1 MSAPDEHPSTDDLMR
16 RTLEERQ
23 DFDLVF
29 IDGERWGCRLV
40 EYGREALVVLSAG
53 VRYLV
58 PIHAIKYIVLDEDT
72 AQHVRPRRQR
82 SPVVTGVPGK
92 PRGTRAENAYRPS
105 SRFVGPLI
113 TSGTS
118 LRVPRLRGPR
128 AL

>member
-1 MSAPDEHPSTDDLMR
+1 MSAHDEHPSTDDLMR

-72 AQHVRPRRQR
+72 AQHVIALAVNEVLSLQEFLANREERA
-82 SPVVTGVPGK
+82 
-92 PRGTRAENAYRPS
+92 PRGPVA
-105 SRFVGPLI
+105 
-113 TSGTS
+113 
-118 LRVPRLRGPR
+118 RLQNS
-128 AL
+128 